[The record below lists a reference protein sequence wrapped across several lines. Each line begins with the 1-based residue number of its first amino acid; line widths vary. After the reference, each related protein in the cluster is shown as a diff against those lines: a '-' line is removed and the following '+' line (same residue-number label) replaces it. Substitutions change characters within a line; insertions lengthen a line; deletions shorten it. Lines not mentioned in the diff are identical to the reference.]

1 MVPSWVGILH
11 NFLIVVATVQ
21 AVHVQV
27 FDAQDV
33 VVYAAVAFRV
43 EFVVTFVVVIVVAGA
58 EVFAVFVVAF
68 GVLAVEE
75 IAVFVVVVVVMVAA
89 LVVAAVIVV
98 AFVVKV
104 AYVVSGDNTWMWVL
118 SLVECMGMA
127 WA

>member
-43 EFVVTFVVVIVVAGA
+43 EFVVTFVVVIVVA
-58 EVFAVFVVAF
+58 VT
-68 GVLAVEE
+68 VE
-75 IAVFVVVVVVMVAA
+75 
-89 LVVAAVIVV
+89 LVVCCCI
-98 AFVVKV
+98 
-104 AYVVSGDNTWMWVL
+104 W
-118 SLVECMGMA
+118 C
-127 WA
+127 